1 MTTKPLRLAA
11 LFAALLAAIAPATGL
26 AQTPPCSSEAH
37 DDFDFW
43 VGHWNVYAPDGG
55 PYQGENRIEKI
66 NGDCLITEHWSGAGG
81 SVGESMNYL
90 DPFSGQWHQ
99 IWVSAGAI
107 IDYSG
112 GLDDSG
118 AMVLNG
124 ELYSPANG
132 TRSDFRGT
140 WTALEDGSVRQHFE
154 LAGTDGEWAV
164 WFTGIYVRQESD
176 PRAEE
181 AAAARGE

>member
-1 MTTKPLRLAA
+1 MTTKFL
-11 LFAALLAAIAPATGL
+11 LFAAALTALTPGISL
-26 AQTPPCSSEAH
+26 AQTGPCASDAH

-55 PYQGENRIEKI
+55 PYQGENRIEKTQ
-66 NGDCLITEHWSGAGG
+66 GGCLITEHWTGASG
-81 SVGESMNYL
+81 STGESMNYL
-90 DPFSGQWHQ
+90 DPFSGQWRQ
-99 IWVSAGAI
+99 IWVSAGSI

-112 GLDDSG
+112 GLDESG

-124 ELYSPANG
+124 EIHSPASG
-132 TRSDFRGT
+132 VRSAFRGT
-140 WTALEDGSVRQHFE
+140 WTERADGSVRQQFE
-154 LAGTDGEWAV
+154 IEGADDQWGV
-164 WFTGIYVRQESD
+164 WFTGIYVRQDSD